1 MKMMRT
7 VDEGETIMKT
17 SMLLQLLFSLLFF
30 GLGCYQV
37 IASRRYF
44 RQVKLH
50 GNAETSPFAAMG
62 VWTSFVIG
70 ITFIIV
76 GIVVGF
82 GLAIS

>member
-1 MKMMRT
+1 M
-7 VDEGETIMKT
+7 MKT
-17 SMLLQLLFSLLFF
+17 SMLLQLLFGLLFF
-30 GLGCYQV
+30 GLGCFQV

-70 ITFIIV
+70 IIFIIV
-76 GIVVGF
+76 GIVAGF
-82 GLAIS
+82 GLAIN